1 MLHRIKDTWRYLW
14 LLGRLNLR
22 AAVPSQRMFIF
33 MAAMMFINNLLFFI
47 IWIIYFANFEQMN
60 GWELKDM
67 ATLMG
72 TVAFGFGL
80 AVALFGGG
88 RNLSRIV
95 MFGELDKYLGRPR
108 HPLPAVLMSES
119 LPSGVGDM
127 ISAFIFWFVL
137 GGYGVTDLPLLLL
150 NAFLVAAIIISTIV
164 LVHSLVFW
172 ARGTDKFSD
181 QMYEFFLMLST
192 FPQHG
197 FELAL
202 KVVLFTVIPA
212 GFVGLLPVEIMRDFT
227 PFKLGALVAG
237 SALYVLL
244 AIGVFNMG
252 LKKYTSSSNMAA

>member
-1 MLHRIKDTWRYLW
+1 MMHKVKDTLSYL
-14 LLGRLNLR
+14 LLMGRLNLR

-119 LPSGVGDM
+119 LPSGMGDM

-137 GGYGVTDLPLLLL
+137 GGYGIADLPLLLL

-181 QMYEFFLMLST
+181 QMYEFFIILST

-197 FELAL
+197 FEIAI
-202 KVVLFTVIPA
+202 KVLLFTVIPA

-227 PFKLGALVAG
+227 LLKLGALGAG
-237 SALYVLL
+237 AIAYTLL
-244 AIGVFNMG
+244 AVVVFQAG
-252 LKKYTSSSNMAA
+252 LKRYTSSSRML